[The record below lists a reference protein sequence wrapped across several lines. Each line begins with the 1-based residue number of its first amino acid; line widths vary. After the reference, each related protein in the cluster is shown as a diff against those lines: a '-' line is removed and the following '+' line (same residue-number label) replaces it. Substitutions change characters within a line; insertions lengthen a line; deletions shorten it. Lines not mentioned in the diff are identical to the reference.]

1 MADTTLLHK
10 MARQYGCGPVHFSGN
25 DRAWYERHLVFDHVI
40 APEAANPRQQ
50 YEAVASAV
58 RDLLTQRWLKTQQT
72 HDQQNPKQIYY
83 LSMEFLIG
91 RSLANNI
98 TNLQIEP
105 LVRERM
111 RGKGLDWRDL
121 AADEPDAGLGN
132 GGLGRLAACF
142 IDSLAT
148 LQYPAIGYGLRY
160 EYGIFRQ
167 AIREDAQVEQP
178 DNWLRSTDPWEIA
191 RPGKLY
197 AVPLNATFELRRSSL
212 KFTPNR
218 PGHLLGMAYD
228 RPVVGYGA
236 KCVNTLRLWAA
247 AAPQS
252 FDFAEFSRGDFA
264 GAVIENVAAES
275 ITRVLYPDDSTEAG
289 RALRFLQQYFMVS
302 CSLQDIVARFR
313 KDNSAGWASLP
324 DRVAVQMN
332 DTHPAL
338 CVAELMRILLDQAR
352 LPWEEAWD
360 LTRRTLAYTNHTL
373 LPEAL
378 ERWPVEL
385 FETLV
390 RGISRSSTRSTGASS
405 TTCAA

>member
-1 MADTTLLHK
+1 MADTTLLRK
-10 MARQYGCGPVHFSGN
+10 MARHYGCGPVHFSGN

-148 LQYPAIGYGLRY
+148 LQIPAMGYGLRY

-167 AIREDAQVEQP
+167 AIENGFQVEHP
-178 DNWLRSTDPWEIA
+178 DHWLARPDPWEVV
-191 RPGKLY
+191 RPGETVQ
-197 AVPLNATFELRRSSL
+197 VPLGCCFRLENGALRVI
-212 KFTPNR
+212 PGR
-218 PGHLLGMAYD
+218 PSHLLGVPHD
-228 RPVVGYGA
+228 RPVAGFGGRTI
-236 KCVNTLRLWAA
+236 NTLRLW
-247 AAPQS
+247 
-252 FDFAEFSRGDFA
+252 G
-264 GAVIENVAAES
+264 
-275 ITRVLYPDDSTEAG
+275 
-289 RALRFLQQYFMVS
+289 
-302 CSLQDIVARFR
+302 
-313 KDNSAGWASLP
+313 
-324 DRVAVQMN
+324 
-332 DTHPAL
+332 
-338 CVAELMRILLDQAR
+338 
-352 LPWEEAWD
+352 
-360 LTRRTLAYTNHTL
+360 
-373 LPEAL
+373 
-378 ERWPVEL
+378 VE
-385 FETLV
+385 
-390 RGISRSSTRSTGASS
+390 
-405 TTCAA
+405 